1 MDWPPGRPVASASR
15 SSHGLDGVNF
25 FVAAVQTGFGSFV
38 TVYLVKNQWPPDA
51 IGFALTIATLS
62 SLFSQIPAGAA
73 LDSMREKRRAVLLG
87 IAGVG
92 LAALLLCVTTA
103 RPAVYLALAIQGLA
117 SSLIGPGIAA
127 ISLALVGQAALSE
140 RIGRN
145 ARFASIGNGLAA
157 AAMGIAGSYLP
168 AVSVF
173 LMSAVLALPALLS
186 LSLISD
192 GSEPTIAQSDPIRG
206 HGQDDTRITWQGM
219 KSLLLDRRL
228 SIFAACVMMF
238 FAASAAMGP
247 GVALQVTQL
256 WPAFA
261 TLIVAATILVPQA
274 IVAAISPWV
283 GRRAETSGRRPLL
296 LVGWGLIPLQALLY
310 ATLPDVFGLVF
321 GNLLN
326 AFSAAIFG
334 VVMTVVAADL
344 TRRTGCFNLTLGA
357 LGVAVSI
364 GASVSTFCTGISA
377 ALFGDRGAA
386 VGLVLVGLCGLLLL
400 WTRMPETRLP
410 QRVPDG
416 MVAAD

>member
-1 MDWPPGRPVASASR
+1 VAAARR

-38 TVYLVKNQWPPDA
+38 TVYLVKSHWPLEA

-62 SLFSQIPAGAA
+62 SLLSQIPAGAA
-73 LDSMREKRRAVLLG
+73 LDSMRDRRRAVLLG

-103 RPAVYLALAIQGLA
+103 RPAVYLALAVQGLA
-117 SSLIGPGIAA
+117 SSLIGPGVAA
-127 ISLALVGQAALSE
+127 ISLALVGQTALSE

-145 ARFASIGNGLAA
+145 ARFASIGSGLAA
-157 AAMGIAGSYLP
+157 AAMGIASSYLS
-168 AVSVF
+168 AESAF

-186 LSLISD
+186 LSLISEA
-192 GSEPTIAQSDPIRG
+192 SAPTIAQSGAIRG
-206 HGQDDTRITWQGM
+206 HGQHDTRITWQGM

-228 SIFAACVMMF
+228 SIFAACVALF
-238 FAASAAMGP
+238 FAASAAIGP
-247 GVALQVTQL
+247 GNAVQVTRR

-283 GRRAETSGRRPLL
+283 GRRAEISGRRPLL

-310 ATLPDVFGLVF
+310 ATLPDVFALIF

-334 VVMTVVAADL
+334 VAMTVVAADL
-344 TRRTGCFNLTLGA
+344 TRQTGCFNLTLGA
-357 LGVAVSI
+357 LGVAVSV
-364 GASVSTFCTGISA
+364 GGSLSTFCTGISA
-377 ALFGDRGAA
+377 ALFGVRAA
-386 VGLVLVGLCGLLLL
+386 ALGLAVVGLCGLLLL
-400 WTRMPETRLP
+400 WTGMPETGLP
-410 QRVPDG
+410 QRVPEG
-416 MVAAD
+416 KVAVD